1 MLRKKK
7 NEKWPFFGLINGLTP
22 LEKYQFFDFLIF
34 WFLEARKAFFRSRI
48 WSRRFSVLE
57 YRKKYFPGLF
67 CRKKQKFQKKDI
79 FVQKPWINPF
89 RIMAIFR
96 VFELLF

>member
-1 MLRKKK
+1 MK
-7 NEKWPFFGLINGLTP
+7 NCPFLNKNLGLTP
-22 LEKYQFFDFLIF
+22 LEKCQFFDFLIF
-34 WFLEARKAFFRSRI
+34 WFLEARKAFLRSRI

-57 YRKKYFPGLF
+57 YRKRYFPGLF

-89 RIMAIFR
+89 RIMQF
-96 VFELLF
+96 FDFLNFLFL